1 MGFKVMGVTAGRK
14 DSNSEILLKEA
25 LLVCEE
31 QGAEVTMIN
40 LKDYNFIDCTGC
52 TSCTI
57 GMSMGKHTGC
67 TLDDADDKKKVMD
80 VMLDQDAVIF
90 SAPTYDLMPSSL
102 FLKFMHRNLAYE
114 SAFLTKIGAIA
125 PRDRVGAL
133 IAVGGST
140 RSWQSMALECMQATT
155 FTNSFKI
162 VDMYMATQV
171 PAPAQVLLYD
181 EKLARAREIGM
192 NVMKALNTPVAERK
206 WLGEPD
212 AGWCPNCHSNC
223 LCLGE
228 PQWKGLQY
236 PIECAVCGAGGDLE
250 KTADGKWKFVIAANG
265 LERDRT
271 TEEGRGVHCDEI
283 ADVQGG
289 FFMNP
294 ANREEV
300 ARKLPKYKAIQFKTV
315 DVTDHKEASK
325 STSKNKEI
333 APKVILRSTTVLS
346 SDKTMK

>member
-1 MGFKVMGVTAGRK
+1 MGFQVMGVTAGRK
-14 DSNSEILLKEA
+14 DSNCEILLKEA
-25 LLVCEE
+25 LLACQA
-31 QGAEVTMIN
+31 QGAQVRMIN
-40 LKDYNFIDCTGC
+40 LKDFDILDCDGC

-57 GMSMGKHTGC
+57 GMSMGKNTGC
-67 TLDDADDKKKVMD
+67 PLDKKDDKKRIMD

-125 PRDRVGAL
+125 PRDRVGGL

-171 PAPAQVLLYD
+171 PAPAQVLLYE
-181 EKLARAREIGM
+181 EKLARAREMGENI
-192 NVMKALNTPVAERK
+192 MKALNTPAPERK
-206 WLGEPD
+206 WLGDPD
-212 AGWCPNCHSNC
+212 YGWCPNCHSNA

-228 PQWKGLQY
+228 PQWGGLHY
-236 PIECAVCGAGGDLE
+236 PIECVVCGAGGTLE
-250 KTADGKWKFVIAANG
+250 QTADGRWKFVIADNG

-283 ADVQGG
+283 AETQGG
-289 FFMNP
+289 ILYGPREAP
-294 ANREEV
+294 AGGPAAAQV
-300 ARKLPKYKAIQFKTV
+300 QDIQFPG
-315 DVTDHKEASK
+315 
-325 STSKNKEI
+325 I
-333 APKVILRSTTVLS
+333 
-346 SDKTMK
+346 